1 MLFSCAS
8 RQRSYWLLDWRPG
21 CLPFYHQR
29 IWTETKSD
37 ETARPKIA
45 TGGSIEGALLASL
58 VANANWTCLIS
69 VASVIKKAN
78 SLLK

>member
-1 MLFSCAS
+1 
-8 RQRSYWLLDWRPG
+8 
-21 CLPFYHQR
+21 LPFYHQR

-78 SLLK
+78 SLETERLMLARETKERVISGKG